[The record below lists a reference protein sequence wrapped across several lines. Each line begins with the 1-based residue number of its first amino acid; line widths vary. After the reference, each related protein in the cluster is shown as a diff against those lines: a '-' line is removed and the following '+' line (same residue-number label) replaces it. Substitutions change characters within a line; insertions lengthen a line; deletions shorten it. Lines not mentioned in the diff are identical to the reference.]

1 MADFWSY
8 SGRLALISGIAL
20 TGGCGE
26 SGNVVTEIQS
36 TRGGERPP
44 AVVATGRVEASDLDS
59 AEGVE
64 QPTGDPEVT
73 VIVTPWEK
81 ILGSAKEA
89 KRVVILDVWSLGCE
103 PCMQEFPGLV
113 ALQAEYPETLRC
125 ISANIDFDG
134 RKTHPP
140 ENYLTEVTN
149 FLQFTKAKT
158 ENHICATP
166 SDEVYSALDID
177 SIPAVLVFDAEGNE
191 VKRFVD
197 AGDTRGFTYEKDVA
211 PFVRQLLQ
219 PTETN

>member
-1 MADFWSY
+1 MANVLKY
-8 SGRLALISGIAL
+8 GHVLALISGIVL
-20 TGGCGE
+20 TGGCGR
-26 SGNVVTEIQS
+26 SDNVVTRIQS
-36 TRGGERPP
+36 TGGGDHPP
-44 AVVATGRVEASDLDS
+44 AVVATGRVDASDLDS
-59 AEGVE
+59 TEGFE
-64 QPTGDPEVT
+64 QPMGDPEIT
-73 VIVTPWEK
+73 VAVTPWES
-81 ILGSAKEA
+81 ILNAAKGA
-89 KRVVILDVWSLGCE
+89 KRVVVLDVWSLGCE

-113 ALQAEYPETLRC
+113 SLQSEFPETLRC
-125 ISANIDFDG
+125 MSANIDFDG

-149 FLQFTKAKT
+149 FLQFAKAKT

-191 VKRFVD
+191 LKRFVD
-197 AGDTRGFTYEKDVA
+197 AGETRGFTYEKDVA